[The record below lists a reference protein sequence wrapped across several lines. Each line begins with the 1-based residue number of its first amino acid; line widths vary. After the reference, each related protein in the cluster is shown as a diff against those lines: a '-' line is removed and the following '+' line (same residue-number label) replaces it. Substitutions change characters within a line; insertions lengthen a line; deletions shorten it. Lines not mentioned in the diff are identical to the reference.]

1 MNSLAKNN
9 PALGISKS
17 GDIHVAGQVA
27 AGMQISR
34 NSPMG
39 QSPSGRASGSG
50 AESQIHMNAR
60 HTEKGGSKAISR

>member
-1 MNSLAKNN
+1 MQTSHLQDARIKEMNNLSKNN

-34 NSPMG
+34 NSPMAN
-39 QSPSGRASGSG
+39 SPSGRASGSG
-50 AESQIHMNAR
+50 AES
-60 HTEKGGSKAISR
+60 